1 MSSGKI
7 THGTIELSTNFSVN
21 QDIKILIN
29 TLKNRFGLVC
39 SIDVS
44 TKNLYVIIV
53 SKESVQILQN
63 IVSPYIIP
71 NFRYKIGLNNRSHS
85 VYHKTLLGY
94 YLGNRFYSTS
104 NNPLQN
110 SFAASYPNPVLLKS
124 VIYKENLK
132 KAGIYRWTNLITGDT
147 YIGSSINLTGRFV
160 NYFSTKHLIRI
171 VKRSKSII
179 TSALLKYG
187 HSNFKLEVLEYCD
200 PKVLISR
207 EQHFL
212 DLYQPSYN
220 ILTKAGS
227 RINHTEESLAKFK
240 LRKLSKEST
249 EKLRSHLLNL
259 NRTQNIKKRIKVDI
273 HDFST
278 DITTTYESVFK
289 ASKAINSNSKSLLER
304 EKYDHKSIDIIP
316 YKGRYVITI
325 LREGITRA
333 DHLKKVELAKNNLS
347 KGLTNWENA
356 SVKGVVVTNV
366 ITNDSVSY
374 NTIIDAARAL
384 NVSRKTISRRLKDQK
399 VLNYLYKIS
408 YA

>member
-7 THGTIELSTNFSVN
+7 TNGKIELSTNFSVN

-53 SKESVQILQN
+53 SKESVQILQD

-71 NFRYKIGLNNRSHS
+71 NFRYKIGLNNRSQS

-94 YLGNRFYSTS
+94 NLGNRFYSTS

-160 NYFSTKHLIRI
+160 NYFSTKHL
-171 VKRSKSII
+171 
-179 TSALLKYG
+179 
-187 HSNFKLEVLEYCD
+187 
-200 PKVLISR
+200 
-207 EQHFL
+207 
-212 DLYQPSYN
+212 
-220 ILTKAGS
+220 
-227 RINHTEESLAKFK
+227 
-240 LRKLSKEST
+240 
-249 EKLRSHLLNL
+249 
-259 NRTQNIKKRIKVDI
+259 
-273 HDFST
+273 
-278 DITTTYESVFK
+278 
-289 ASKAINSNSKSLLER
+289 
-304 EKYDHKSIDIIP
+304 
-316 YKGRYVITI
+316 
-325 LREGITRA
+325 
-333 DHLKKVELAKNNLS
+333 KKVELAKNNLS

-399 VLNYLYKIS
+399 VLNYLYKFS